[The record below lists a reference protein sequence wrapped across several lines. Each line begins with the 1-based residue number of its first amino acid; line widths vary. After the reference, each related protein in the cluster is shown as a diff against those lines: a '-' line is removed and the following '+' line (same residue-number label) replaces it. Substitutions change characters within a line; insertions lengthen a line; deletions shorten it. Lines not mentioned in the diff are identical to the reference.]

1 MTRFKY
7 AFPALKMSDFLNKIV
22 ASQAFSN
29 FILSVVIVNSVVL
42 GLETS
47 PSMAKSCGTLLS
59 AIDKVCLYI
68 FIVETVMKILTLR
81 LKYFKSGWNI
91 FDFSIVLSSI
101 VSSFPALSSFRI
113 LRIIRVF
120 RALKFVSGIRHLQ
133 VIVSAIGRSIP
144 SIGWTT
150 VLISI
155 IYYIHAVIG
164 TFLFAES
171 FPDWFGSIGRSM
183 YTLFQVMTLESW
195 SMGISRPIMEVYPYA
210 WIYFVTFVVISS
222 FVMLNFVVG
231 IVVNSICEASSQNES
246 SSKTVS
252 AKTALPA
259 EELECIMC
267 HIKALEEMLKKS
279 R

>member
-29 FILSVVIVNSVVL
+29 FILSVAIVNSVVL

>member
-144 SIGWTT
+144 SIGWMT

-155 IYYIHAVIG
+155 IYYILAVIG